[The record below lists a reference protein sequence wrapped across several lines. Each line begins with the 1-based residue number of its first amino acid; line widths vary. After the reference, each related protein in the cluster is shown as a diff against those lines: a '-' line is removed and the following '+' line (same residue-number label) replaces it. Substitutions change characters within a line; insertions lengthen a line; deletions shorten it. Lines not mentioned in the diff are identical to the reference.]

1 MYLDSNNVHVMS
13 KYLPLNGFKWIDLKD
28 FDSNKYSRNSSKR
41 CVLETDLENSK
52 ELLDLYSDYP
62 LTLDKI

>member
-1 MYLDSNNVHVMS
+1 MS
-13 KYLPLNGFKWIDLKD
+13 KYLPLNGFKWIDQKD

-52 ELLDLYSDYP
+52 ELLDLYNGYP

>member
-1 MYLDSNNVHVMS
+1 MS

-52 ELLDLYSDYP
+52 ELLDLYNGYP

>member
-1 MYLDSNNVHVMS
+1 MS
-13 KYLPLNGFKWIDLKD
+13 KYLPLNGFKRIDLKD

-52 ELLDLYSDYP
+52 ELLDLYNGYP

>member
-52 ELLDLYSDYP
+52 ELLDLYNGYP

>member
-1 MYLDSNNVHVMS
+1 MS

-28 FDSNKYSRNSSKR
+28 FDSNKYNRNSSKR

-52 ELLDLYSDYP
+52 ELLDLYNGYP

>member
-1 MYLDSNNVHVMS
+1 MP

-52 ELLDLYSDYP
+52 ELIDLYNGYP

>member
-1 MYLDSNNVHVMS
+1 MS

-28 FDSNKYSRNSSKR
+28 FDSNKYSRNSSKG

-52 ELLDLYSDYP
+52 ELLDLYNGYP
-62 LTLDKI
+62 LTFDKI

>member
-1 MYLDSNNVHVMS
+1 MS

-52 ELLDLYSDYP
+52 ELLDLYNGYP
-62 LTLDKI
+62 LTFDKI

>member
-1 MYLDSNNVHVMS
+1 MS

>member
-1 MYLDSNNVHVMS
+1 MS

-28 FDSNKYSRNSSKR
+28 FDSSKYSRNSSKR

-52 ELLDLYSDYP
+52 ELLDLYNGYP